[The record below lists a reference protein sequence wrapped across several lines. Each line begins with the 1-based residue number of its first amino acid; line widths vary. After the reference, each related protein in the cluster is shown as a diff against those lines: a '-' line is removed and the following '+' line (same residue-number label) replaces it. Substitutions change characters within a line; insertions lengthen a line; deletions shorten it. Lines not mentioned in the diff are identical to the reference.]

1 MTVNIMD
8 TLFEKIDVATDIVLV
23 SVLAENCEYQE
34 PHFFPKLHELLQL
47 HPTIE
52 FYTLCFT
59 EDEMPFPRLQ
69 TQIIYYFLPK
79 TRHPL
84 FFRSI
89 SESIAQFDIQIQLA
103 RDVLRTGN
111 IEEAVYRDDVES
123 VKTML
128 TNIETENLATFP
140 SAFQQAR
147 NIAIEGWKTGKRL
160 LRKAPIIVPAQ
171 VAFDRFSI
179 CQQCPSLV
187 NDRCKECGCF
197 MQAKTHVASSSCPLK
212 KWDEYKAI

>member
-89 SESIAQFDIQIQLA
+89 SESIAQFDIQIQIGRA
-103 RDVLRTGN
+103 
-111 IEEAVYRDDVES
+111 
-123 VKTML
+123 
-128 TNIETENLATFP
+128 
-140 SAFQQAR
+140 
-147 NIAIEGWKTGKRL
+147 
-160 LRKAPIIVPAQ
+160 
-171 VAFDRFSI
+171 
-179 CQQCPSLV
+179 
-187 NDRCKECGCF
+187 
-197 MQAKTHVASSSCPLK
+197 HV
-212 KWDEYKAI
+212 